1 MMTDPAGIALFDG
14 DMYQQINT
22 ARWALAQDVI
32 RELRAQGAGFS
43 TVYDFGAGP
52 GWFAA
57 RLCAEGLDVVAL
69 EGRKDVAREGQ
80 ARAPQARFEV
90 FDFDAAAVTSLPAPR
105 DFSLS
110 FGILYHLESPLRALR
125 MMGAMTRD
133 VMLLET
139 MTMPADFAAA
149 RVIRENPNATQGIQP
164 LAILLSPEAAEQ
176 GLWAAGFTHVYR
188 CQRAIDHDDFRDLPQ
203 RHPRRHVWLAA
214 RRSLQ
219 LEGFEAAPI
228 EEPRRADYWRK

>member
-1 MMTDPAGIALFDG
+1 MTEDAGIALFDG
-14 DMYQQINT
+14 DIYQQINL

-32 RELRAQGAGFS
+32 RELQDQGAPLS
-43 TVYDFGAGP
+43 TAYDFGAGP
-52 GWFAA
+52 GWFAN
-57 RLCAEGLDVVAL
+57 RLSEMGLNVVAL
-69 EGRKDVAREGQ
+69 EGRADVAREGQ

-90 FDFDAAAVTSLPAPR
+90 FDFDAAAVTGLPEPR
-105 DFSLS
+105 DFSLC
-110 FGILYHLESPLRALR
+110 FGILYHLENPLRALR
-125 MMGAMTRD
+125 MMGAMTGE

-139 MTMPADFAAA
+139 MTMPSELAAA

-164 LAILLSPEAAEQ
+164 LAILLSPESVEQ

-188 CQRAIDHDDFRDLPQ
+188 CLRPIDHDDFRDLPH

-214 RRSLQ
+214 RRPLSLD
-219 LEGFEAAPI
+219 GFDAAPN